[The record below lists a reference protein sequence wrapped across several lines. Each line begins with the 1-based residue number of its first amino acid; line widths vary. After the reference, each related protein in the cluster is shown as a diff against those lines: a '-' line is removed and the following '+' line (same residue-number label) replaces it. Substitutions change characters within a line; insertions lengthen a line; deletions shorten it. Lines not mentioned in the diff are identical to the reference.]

1 MVEQNPFLVPEGS
14 GSQAGGFDLGGRQ
27 VDAGRGIEWLKQ
39 GWQIFARNP
48 GVWIAIT
55 VIMLV
60 IFFVLSMI
68 PFIGQLAASVLT
80 PVFTAGPLLGCKA
93 LSEGGELRI
102 DHLFAGFKDSLTN
115 LVLVGVFYLI
125 GMVVIMGVAFLIG
138 GGGAIT
144 GAIMGRGPGV
154 GVAAGGFLLAVL
166 VMFALSVPL
175 VMAIWFAPA
184 LVVFHNVAPLEAMK
198 ASFGACLKNIAAFL
212 IYGVIAFVLL
222 FIAALP
228 FGLGLLVLLPI
239 LLGSLYAAYVD
250 IFA

>member
-14 GSQAGGFDLGGRQ
+14 ATPSGGFDLGGRQ

-39 GWQIFARNP
+39 GWQTFARNP

-60 IFFVLSMI
+60 IYVVLGMV

-80 PVFTAGPLLGCKA
+80 PVLTAGPLLGCKA
-93 LSEGGELRI
+93 LAEGGELRI
-102 DHLFAGFKDSLTN
+102 DHLFAGFKENVAN
-115 LVLVGVFYLI
+115 LVMVGVFYLV
-125 GMVVIMGVAFLIG
+125 GMGVIMGVAFLIG
-138 GGGAIT
+138 GGGAVT

-154 GVAAGGFLLAVL
+154 GVAAGGFLLAML
-166 VMFALSVPL
+166 VMLALSVPL
-175 VMAIWFAPA
+175 IMAMWFAPA

-198 ASFGACLKNIAAFL
+198 ASFGACLKNLAAFL

-222 FIAALP
+222 FVAALP

-239 LLGSLYAAYVD
+239 LLGSLYAAYVE
-250 IFA
+250 IFE